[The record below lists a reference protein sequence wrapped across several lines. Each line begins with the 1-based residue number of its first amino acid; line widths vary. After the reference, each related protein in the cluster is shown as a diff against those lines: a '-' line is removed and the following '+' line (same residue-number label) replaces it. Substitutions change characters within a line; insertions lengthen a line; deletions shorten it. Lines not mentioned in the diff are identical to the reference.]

1 MSNYATFLRLGAMDW
16 ERSLVE
22 AVSQPEAC
30 LEDFLRRRYACVF
43 CARSFWMEDLK
54 DVFLQGDQCF
64 MQNPDAV
71 WELTGVARYHGR
83 WPLIPLEA
91 RSDARFMWCS
101 GLKAD
106 VQSDHL
112 SILRHI
118 VVLFAVLFAVVI
130 SHLLLYCLLSY
141 RLSLLV
147 VTWEICAFALDMLWI
162 FF

>member
-71 WELTGVARYHGR
+71 WELIGVARYHGR

-91 RSDARFMWCS
+91 RSDARCMWCS
-101 GLKAD
+101 
-106 VQSDHL
+106 
-112 SILRHI
+112 
-118 VVLFAVLFAVVI
+118 
-130 SHLLLYCLLSY
+130 
-141 RLSLLV
+141 
-147 VTWEICAFALDMLWI
+147 
-162 FF
+162 